1 MFKFAEESMLQNKEA
16 LLVAISSLL
25 HGHNL
30 KGKRA
35 FVADMNGLLFLEY
48 LIKEEGIAINL
59 KA

>member
-1 MFKFAEESMLQNKEA
+1 MLQNKEA

-35 FVADMNGLLFLEY
+35 FVADMNGLSFLEY